1 MGGRQD
7 RGGRAGKAYMKSAMG
22 IDLNPR
28 VVVYSLATFM
38 HGGKYPPLNASYTT
52 SSI

>member
-7 RGGRAGKAYMKSAMG
+7 RGGRAGMAYMESAMG

-28 VVVYSLATFM
+28 VVVYSLASFM
-38 HGGKYPPLNASYTT
+38 NGGKYL
-52 SSI
+52 SINV